1 MAAFTDLSLRDRLL
15 MAAYPWRTI
24 DPPAWA
30 QPLRPVSAARVA
42 IVTSAGF
49 YRPGIDP
56 PFRSIAGG
64 DVSLRILPV
73 DTRLD
78 RLELGQVS
86 HSFDR
91 EALAT
96 DPGSALPI
104 PHLQALAAA
113 GGIGSVAPRHLSFN
127 GSILAPGR
135 LTKET
140 GPEAARILAEDQVD
154 IALFVPV

>member
-1 MAAFTDLSLRDRLL
+1 MASFEVLSLRDRLL
-15 MAAYPWRTI
+15 LAAYPWRRI
-24 DPPAWA
+24 DPPAWT
-30 QPLRPVSAARVA
+30 QPVRPLAVARVA

-56 PFRSIAGG
+56 PFRSVAGG

-73 DTRLD
+73 DTPLD
-78 RLELGQVS
+78 RLAIGQVS

-91 EALAT
+91 EALVT
-96 DPGSALPI
+96 DPGSGLPI
-104 PHLQALAAA
+104 PHLRVLAAA
-113 GGIGSVAPRHLSFN
+113 ARIGSVAPRHLSIN

-135 LTKET
+135 LVKET
-140 GPEAARILAEDQVD
+140 GPIAARILTEDQVD

>member
-1 MAAFTDLSLRDRLL
+1 MASFQELSLRDRLL
-15 MAAYPWRTI
+15 LAAYPWRRI

-30 QPLRPVSAARVA
+30 EPLRPVSAARVA

-49 YRPGIDP
+49 SRPGIDP
-56 PFRSIAGG
+56 PVRAIIGG
-64 DVSLRILPV
+64 DVSLRILPA
-73 DTRLD
+73 DTSLD
-78 RLELGQVS
+78 RLELGQIS

-96 DPGSALPI
+96 DPSSALPI
-104 PHLQALAAA
+104 PHLDALVAA
-113 GGIGSVAPRHLSFN
+113 GRIGSVAPRHLSFN

-135 LTKET
+135 LVAET

-154 IALFVPV
+154 LALFVPV